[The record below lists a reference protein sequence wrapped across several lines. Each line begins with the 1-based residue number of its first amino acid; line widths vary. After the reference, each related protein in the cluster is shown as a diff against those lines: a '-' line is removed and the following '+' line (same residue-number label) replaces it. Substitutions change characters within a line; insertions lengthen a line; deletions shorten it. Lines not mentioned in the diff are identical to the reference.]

1 MTVIRNL
8 AAAEKRRAEAVSSC
22 IWHQVEKQE
31 EGEEE
36 EEEEKRRMMQV
47 TMRRTDDVGS
57 V

>member
-1 MTVIRNL
+1 MIVIRNL
-8 AAAEKRRAEAVSSC
+8 AAAEKRRAEAISSC

-31 EGEEE
+31 EEQ
-36 EEEEKRRMMQV
+36 EEEKRRMMQV